1 MFMPSKI
8 ERLPKMNF
16 RYHLLK
22 VDGEWYLMEVDRP
35 IIITYFLPWFV
46 YFIPHKAYQLTE
58 DEVGVLAPKVFERDK
73 KHQSL
78 VNNKIGKTSLGL
90 GVTSM
95 LLARAFPIEKYLNFT
110 SHLLNLSLMMLIL
123 IFVVGLRIWMGRGEG
138 MQEIVADKTPRK
150 VYCFPEYVKNIIL
163 PLTIATSFL
172 IILIA
177 LCYAVIINF
186 KPNFIWH
193 IGLLISSLMFF
204 ISGNLIFYSPIISF
218 KAKVK

>member
-1 MFMPSKI
+1 MFKPAKI

-22 VDGEWYLMEVDRP
+22 VDGVWYLMEVDRP

-110 SHLLNLSLMMLIL
+110 SHFVNLTLMMLIL
-123 IFVVGLRIWMGRGEG
+123 FFVVGFRIWMGRGEG

>member
-1 MFMPSKI
+1 MFKPAKI

-110 SHLLNLSLMMLIL
+110 SHFVNLTLMMLIL
-123 IFVVGLRIWMGRGEG
+123 FFVVGFRIWMGRGEG

>member
-1 MFMPSKI
+1 MFKPAKI

-46 YFIPHKAYQLTE
+46 FFIPHKAYQLTE

-78 VNNKIGKTSLGL
+78 VSNNIGRASLGI

-95 LLARAFPIEKYLNFT
+95 LLSRAFPIEKYLNIT
-110 SHLLNLSLMMLIL
+110 SRFVNLSLMMLIL

-150 VYCFPEYVKNIIL
+150 VY
-163 PLTIATSFL
+163 
-172 IILIA
+172 
-177 LCYAVIINF
+177 
-186 KPNFIWH
+186 
-193 IGLLISSLMFF
+193 
-204 ISGNLIFYSPIISF
+204 
-218 KAKVK
+218 

>member
-78 VNNKIGKTSLGL
+78 VNNNIGRASVGL

-110 SHLLNLSLMMLIL
+110 SHFVNLTLMMLIL
-123 IFVVGLRIWMGRGEG
+123 FFVVGFRIWMGRGEG

>member
-1 MFMPSKI
+1 MFKPAKI

-22 VDGEWYLMEVDRP
+22 VDGEWYLMGVDRP

-78 VNNKIGKTSLGL
+78 VNNNIGRASVGL

>member
-58 DEVGVLAPKVFERDK
+58 DEVEVLAPKVFERDK

-78 VNNKIGKTSLGL
+78 VNNKIGKISLGL

-110 SHLLNLSLMMLIL
+110 SHFVNLTLMMLIL
-123 IFVVGLRIWMGRGEG
+123 FFVVGFRIWMGRGEG

>member
-1 MFMPSKI
+1 MFKPAKI

-78 VNNKIGKTSLGL
+78 VNNNIGRASVGL

-193 IGLLISSLMFF
+193 IGLLIS
-204 ISGNLIFYSPIISF
+204 
-218 KAKVK
+218 

>member
-1 MFMPSKI
+1 MFQPAKI

-22 VDGEWYLMEVDRP
+22 VDGVWYLMEVDRP

-78 VNNKIGKTSLGL
+78 VNNQIGKTSLGL

-110 SHLLNLSLMMLIL
+110 SLLLNLSLMMLIL

-138 MQEIVADKTPRK
+138 MHEIVADKTPRK

-218 KAKVK
+218 KAKIK

>member
-1 MFMPSKI
+1 MFKPAKI

-58 DEVGVLAPKVFERDK
+58 AEVEVLAPKVFERDK

-138 MQEIVADKTPRK
+138 MHEIVADKIPRK
-150 VYCFPEYVKNIIL
+150 IYCFPEYVKNILL

-204 ISGNLIFYSPIISF
+204 ISGNLIFYSLIISF

>member
-1 MFMPSKI
+1 MFKPAKI
-8 ERLPKMNF
+8 DRLPKMNF
-16 RYHLLK
+16 RYRLLK
-22 VDGEWYLMEVDRP
+22 VENEWYLMDVDRP

-78 VNNKIGKTSLGL
+78 VNNNIGRASVGL

>member
-1 MFMPSKI
+1 MFQPAKI

-22 VDGEWYLMEVDRP
+22 VDGMWYLMEVDRP

-58 DEVGVLAPKVFERDK
+58 AEVEVLAPKVFERDK
-73 KHQSL
+73 KNQSL

-123 IFVVGLRIWMGRGEG
+123 IFVVELRIWMGRGEG
-138 MQEIVADKTPRK
+138 MHEIAAC
-150 VYCFPEYVKNIIL
+150 Y
-163 PLTIATSFL
+163 A
-172 IILIA
+172 ILI
-177 LCYAVIINF
+177 NF
-186 KPNFIWH
+186 EPNFIIH
-193 IGLLISSLMFF
+193 VGLLISSFLFLS
-204 ISGNLIFYSPIISF
+204 SGNLIFYSPIYSF

>member
-1 MFMPSKI
+1 MFKPAKI

-22 VDGEWYLMEVDRP
+22 VDGVWYLMEVDRP

-58 DEVGVLAPKVFERDK
+58 AEVEVLAPKVFERDK

-138 MQEIVADKTPRK
+138 MHEIVADKTPRK
-150 VYCFPEYVKNIIL
+150 VYCFPEYIKNIIL

>member
-1 MFMPSKI
+1 MFKPAKI

-22 VDGEWYLMEVDRP
+22 VDGVWYLMEVDRP

-78 VNNKIGKTSLGL
+78 VNNNIGRASVGL

>member
-1 MFMPSKI
+1 MFQPAKI

-22 VDGEWYLMEVDRP
+22 VDGVWYLMEVDRP

-78 VNNKIGKTSLGL
+78 VNNQIGKTSLGL
-90 GVTSM
+90 GITSM

-150 VYCFPEYVKNIIL
+150 VYCFPEYIKIYYYL
-163 PLTIATSFL
+163 
-172 IILIA
+172 
-177 LCYAVIINF
+177 
-186 KPNFIWH
+186 
-193 IGLLISSLMFF
+193 
-204 ISGNLIFYSPIISF
+204 
-218 KAKVK
+218 

>member
-1 MFMPSKI
+1 MFKPAKI
-8 ERLPKMNF
+8 DRLPKMNF
-16 RYHLLK
+16 RYRLLK
-22 VDGEWYLMEVDRP
+22 VENEWYLMDVDRP

-58 DEVGVLAPKVFERDK
+58 DEVETIAPKVFERDK
-73 KHQSL
+73 KRQSL

-138 MQEIVADKTPRK
+138 MHEIVADKTPRK
-150 VYCFPEYVKNIIL
+150 VYCFPEYVKNILL
-163 PLTIATSFL
+163 PLIYVTFL
-172 IILIA
+172 IVMFIAVCYAILI
-177 LCYAVIINF
+177 NF
-186 KPNFIWH
+186 EPNFIIH
-193 IGLLISSLMFF
+193 FGLLISSFLFF

>member
-1 MFMPSKI
+1 
-8 ERLPKMNF
+8 MNF

-78 VNNKIGKTSLGL
+78 VNNNIGRASVGL

>member
-1 MFMPSKI
+1 MFQPAKI

-22 VDGEWYLMEVDRP
+22 VDGVWYLMEVDRP

-78 VNNKIGKTSLGL
+78 VNNQIGKTSLGL

-110 SHLLNLSLMMLIL
+110 SHFVNLTLMMLIL
-123 IFVVGLRIWMGRGEG
+123 FFVVGFRIWMGRGEG

-177 LCYAVIINF
+177 LSYAVIINF

-204 ISGNLIFYSPIISF
+204 ISGNLIFYSPVISF

>member
-58 DEVGVLAPKVFERDK
+58 AEVEVLAPKVFERDK

-110 SHLLNLSLMMLIL
+110 SHFVNLTLMMLIL
-123 IFVVGLRIWMGRGEG
+123 FFVVGFRIWMGRGEG

>member
-1 MFMPSKI
+1 MFKPAKI

-58 DEVGVLAPKVFERDK
+58 DEVEVLAPKVFERDK

-110 SHLLNLSLMMLIL
+110 SHFVNLSLMMLIL

-186 KPNFIWH
+186 KPDFIWH

>member
-1 MFMPSKI
+1 MFKPAKI

-22 VDGEWYLMEVDRP
+22 VDGECYLMEVDRP

-46 YFIPHKAYQLTE
+46 YFISHKAYQLTE
-58 DEVGVLAPKVFERDK
+58 AEVEAMAPKVFERDK

-138 MQEIVADKTPRK
+138 MHEIVVDKTPRE
-150 VYCFPEYVKNIIL
+150 VYCFPADTKNIIL
-163 PLTIATSFL
+163 PLTYATIPMVMFIAVCYAILINFEPNFIIHFGLLITSFL
-172 IILIA
+172 FL
-177 LCYAVIINF
+177 
-186 KPNFIWH
+186 
-193 IGLLISSLMFF
+193 S
-204 ISGNLIFYSPIISF
+204 SGNLIFYSPIYSF

>member
-90 GVTSM
+90 GLTSM

>member
-1 MFMPSKI
+1 MFKPAKI

-46 YFIPHKAYQLTE
+46 YFIPHKTYQLTE
-58 DEVGVLAPKVFERDK
+58 AEVEAMAPKVFERDK
-73 KHQSL
+73 RHQSL
-78 VNNKIGKTSLGL
+78 VSNNIGRASLGI

-95 LLARAFPIEKYLNFT
+95 LLSRALPIEKYFNIT
-110 SHLLNLSLMMLIL
+110 SRFVNLSLMMLIL

-138 MQEIVADKTPRK
+138 MQEIVADKTPQK
-150 VYCFPEYVKNIIL
+150 VYCFPSEIKKILLILTLTLFALVVSIAVCYVIL
-163 PLTIATSFL
+163 LNLSPNLIFHIVLLSISFL
-172 IILIA
+172 FLSA
-177 LCYAVIINF
+177 
-186 KPNFIWH
+186 
-193 IGLLISSLMFF
+193 
-204 ISGNLIFYSPIISF
+204 GNLVFYSPIISF

>member
-46 YFIPHKAYQLTE
+46 YFISHKAYQLTE
-58 DEVGVLAPKVFERDK
+58 DEVEVLAPKVFERDK

-110 SHLLNLSLMMLIL
+110 SHFVNLTLMMLIL
-123 IFVVGLRIWMGRGEG
+123 FFVVGFRIWMGRGEG

>member
-58 DEVGVLAPKVFERDK
+58 DEVEVLAPKVFERDK

-110 SHLLNLSLMMLIL
+110 SHFVNLTLMMLIL
-123 IFVVGLRIWMGRGEG
+123 FFVVGFCIWMGRGEG

>member
-1 MFMPSKI
+1 MFKPAKI

-46 YFIPHKAYQLTE
+46 FFIPHKAYQLTE
-58 DEVGVLAPKVFERDK
+58 DEVGAIAPKVFERDK

-110 SHLLNLSLMMLIL
+110 SHFVNLTLMMLIL
-123 IFVVGLRIWMGRGEG
+123 FFVVGFRIWMGRGEG

>member
-35 IIITYFLPWFV
+35 IIITYFLPGFV

-58 DEVGVLAPKVFERDK
+58 DEVEVLAPKVFERDK

-110 SHLLNLSLMMLIL
+110 SHFVNLTLMMLIL
-123 IFVVGLRIWMGRGEG
+123 FFVVGFRIWMGRGEG

>member
-1 MFMPSKI
+1 MFQPAKI

-22 VDGEWYLMEVDRP
+22 VDGVWYLMEVDRP

-78 VNNKIGKTSLGL
+78 VNNQIGKTSLGL

-138 MQEIVADKTPRK
+138 MHEIVADKTPRK

-218 KAKVK
+218 KAKIK

>member
-58 DEVGVLAPKVFERDK
+58 DEVEVLAPKVFERDK

>member
-1 MFMPSKI
+1 
-8 ERLPKMNF
+8 MNF
-16 RYHLLK
+16 RYRLLK
-22 VDGEWYLMEVDRP
+22 VENEWYLMEVDRP
-35 IIITYFLPWFV
+35 IMTSYFLPWFT
-46 YFIPHKAYQLTE
+46 YFVPHKAYQLTE
-58 DEVGVLAPKVFERDK
+58 DEVETIAPKVFERDK
-73 KHQSL
+73 KRQSL

-150 VYCFPEYVKNIIL
+150 VYCFPEYIKNILLLLIYV
-163 PLTIATSFL
+163 TFL
-172 IILIA
+172 IVMFIAVCYAILI
-177 LCYAVIINF
+177 NF
-186 KPNFIWH
+186 EPNFIIH
-193 IGLLISSLMFF
+193 FGLLISSFLFF

>member
-1 MFMPSKI
+1 MFQPAKI

-22 VDGEWYLMEVDRP
+22 VDGVWYLMEVDRP

-95 LLARAFPIEKYLNFT
+95 LLARAFPIEKYLNCT
-110 SHLLNLSLMMLIL
+110 SHFINLSLMMLIL
-123 IFVVGLRIWMGRGEG
+123 IFVVGLRILMGRGEG

-218 KAKVK
+218 KAKIK

>member
-58 DEVGVLAPKVFERDK
+58 DEVEVLAPKVFERDK

-110 SHLLNLSLMMLIL
+110 SHFVNLTLMMLIL

>member
-1 MFMPSKI
+1 MFKPAKI
-8 ERLPKMNF
+8 DRLPKMNF
-16 RYHLLK
+16 RYRLLK
-22 VDGEWYLMEVDRP
+22 VENEWYLMDVDRP

-73 KHQSL
+73 KRQSL

-95 LLARAFPIEKYLNFT
+95 LLARAFPIEKYLNFI

-138 MQEIVADKTPRK
+138 MHEIVADKTPRK
-150 VYCFPEYVKNIIL
+150 VYCFPEYVKNILL
-163 PLTIATSFL
+163 PLIYVTFL
-172 IILIA
+172 IVMFIAVCYAILI
-177 LCYAVIINF
+177 NF
-186 KPNFIWH
+186 EPNFIIH
-193 IGLLISSLMFF
+193 FGLLISSFLFF

>member
-1 MFMPSKI
+1 MFKPAKI

-58 DEVGVLAPKVFERDK
+58 DEVEAIAPNVFERDK
-73 KHQSL
+73 NHQSL
-78 VNNKIGKTSLGL
+78 VNNNIGRASVGL
-90 GVTSM
+90 GVISM
-95 LLARAFPIEKYLNFT
+95 LLSRAFPIEKYLNFT

>member
-58 DEVGVLAPKVFERDK
+58 DEVEVLAPKVFERDK

-110 SHLLNLSLMMLIL
+110 SHFVNLTLMMLIL
-123 IFVVGLRIWMGRGEG
+123 FFVVGFRIWMGRGEG

>member
-1 MFMPSKI
+1 MFKPAKI
-8 ERLPKMNF
+8 DRLPKMNF
-16 RYHLLK
+16 RYRLLK
-22 VDGEWYLMEVDRP
+22 VENEWYLMDVDRP
-35 IIITYFLPWFV
+35 IIITYFLPWFT
-46 YFIPHKAYQLTE
+46 YFIPHKGYQLTE
-58 DEVGVLAPKVFERDK
+58 DEVEAIAPKVFERDK
-73 KHQSL
+73 KRQSL

-138 MQEIVADKTPRK
+138 MHEIVADKTPRK
-150 VYCFPEYVKNIIL
+150 VYCFPEYIKNILL
-163 PLTIATSFL
+163 PLIYVTFL
-172 IILIA
+172 IVMFIAVCYAILI
-177 LCYAVIINF
+177 NF
-186 KPNFIWH
+186 EPNFIIH
-193 IGLLISSLMFF
+193 FGLLISSFLFF

>member
-1 MFMPSKI
+1 MFKPAKI

-22 VDGEWYLMEVDRP
+22 VDGAWYLMEVDRP

-58 DEVGVLAPKVFERDK
+58 DEVEALAPKVFERDK

-78 VNNKIGKTSLGL
+78 VSNNIGRASLGI

-95 LLARAFPIEKYLNFT
+95 LLSRAFPIEKYLNIT
-110 SHLLNLSLMMLIL
+110 SRFVNLSLMMLIL

-150 VYCFPEYVKNIIL
+150 VYCFPADTKNIIL
-163 PLTIATSFL
+163 PLTYATIPMVMFIAVCYA
-172 IILIA
+172 ILI
-177 LCYAVIINF
+177 NF
-186 KPNFIWH
+186 
-193 IGLLISSLMFF
+193 
-204 ISGNLIFYSPIISF
+204 
-218 KAKVK
+218 